1 MTEPRRELIVA
12 AIGGNALLQ
21 RGQSLDIETQ
31 RANVAVA
38 ARSLADL
45 ARGVDLAVV
54 HGNGPQVGLLAIES
68 IAGPSPMPLD
78 VLDAESQGQIGYLLT
93 VELANALP
101 DRRCVTLV
109 TQVEVDPADPAFS
122 HPTKPIGPGYE
133 PAVARM
139 LAEERRWTVAADGER
154 WRRVVASPEPRRLL
168 ELDEIRILLAHHV
181 VVVCGGGGGIPVIR
195 ASDGS
200 WRGVE
205 AVVDKDLTAA
215 LLAEQLGASALVL
228 LTDVDA
234 VYRGWG
240 TPDAQPM
247 RRIESGAIDQLGL
260 PSGSMAPKVE
270 AARRFSA
277 STGRPSMIG
286 ALRDAGRL
294 LRREVGTEVLG
305 SEVLRGEVLGSEVT
319 SCPAPVGDAPPA

>member
-1 MTEPRRELIVA
+1 MTEPRRDLIVA

-21 RGQSLDIETQ
+21 RGQALDIGTQ

-38 ARSLADL
+38 VRSLADL
-45 ARGVDLAVV
+45 ARGADLAVV

-68 IAGPSPMPLD
+68 TAGPSPMPLD
-78 VLDAESQGQIGYLLT
+78 VLDAESQGQIGYLLSI
-93 VELANALP
+93 ELANALP

-109 TQVEVDPADPAFS
+109 TQVEVDDADPAFS

-133 PAVARM
+133 RAVADKV
-139 LAEERRWTVAADGER
+139 ADDVRWTVAADGDR
-154 WRRVVASPEPRRLL
+154 WRRVVPSPEPRRIV
-168 ELDEIRILLAHHV
+168 ELDEIRLLLSHHV
-181 VVVCGGGGGIPVIR
+181 VVVCGGGGGIPVVR
-195 ASDGS
+195 TGGGR

-215 LLAEQLGASALVL
+215 LLAEQLSADALIL

-234 VYRGWG
+234 VYRDWG
-240 TPDAQPM
+240 TAEARPL
-247 RRIESGAIDQLGL
+247 RRIPSAAIAELRL

-277 STGRPSMIG
+277 STGRPAMIG
-286 ALRDAGRL
+286 ALSDAARL
-294 LRREVGTEVLG
+294 LRREVGTEVFG
-305 SEVLRGEVLGSEVT
+305 SEVVGSEV
-319 SCPAPVGDAPPA
+319 VGAR